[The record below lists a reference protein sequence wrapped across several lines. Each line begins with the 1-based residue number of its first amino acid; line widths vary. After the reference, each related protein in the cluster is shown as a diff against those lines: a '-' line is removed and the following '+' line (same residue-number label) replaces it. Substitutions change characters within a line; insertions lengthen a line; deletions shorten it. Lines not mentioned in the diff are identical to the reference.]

1 MTSQAVEKVKDTS
14 SPIADTYELKTSH
27 LTLPQLKFFKKWERL
42 MFLEEKDIHRFKKE
56 LWTMNATEREEK
68 GRCFSGM
75 VLDEAYDPKKTP
87 SPSQG
92 VSYPNTQTGDV
103 EADFV
108 NSGKAKIHR
117 FTYRFVRSSQPQYR
131 SRAQCS
137 RMGDEEVESLLSGH
151 IDVGEAIIVSV
162 EPDLLALA
170 RGFVVDLSPSAVA
183 VGVDH
188 KLDLEKIEWSL
199 ATRRQKLSSSGCKA
213 QEIIFRIDKDDLA
226 SGMGRIRDNLA
237 QLFYADGDA
246 KRLKLVVDL
255 HPPTF
260 ENLDWLDDHHSNDR
274 REYLK
279 HTEKLNF
286 HQKEAV
292 KRALRAKDYAL
303 ILGMPGTG
311 KTAVIASLVKVLVGM
326 GKTVLTSAYTH
337 SAVDNVLLRLKS
349 EVKNGELGFGVLRLG
364 NLDKVCFQGWFI

>member
-56 LWTMNATEREEK
+56 LWTMSATEREEK

-213 QEIIFRIDKDDLA
+213 QEIIFRMI
-226 SGMGRIRDNLA
+226 
-237 QLFYADGDA
+237 
-246 KRLKLVVDL
+246 
-255 HPPTF
+255 
-260 ENLDWLDDHHSNDR
+260 
-274 REYLK
+274 
-279 HTEKLNF
+279 
-286 HQKEAV
+286 
-292 KRALRAKDYAL
+292 
-303 ILGMPGTG
+303 
-311 KTAVIASLVKVLVGM
+311 
-326 GKTVLTSAYTH
+326 
-337 SAVDNVLLRLKS
+337 
-349 EVKNGELGFGVLRLG
+349 
-364 NLDKVCFQGWFI
+364 